1 MALDEME
8 NAMNVRRCIVT
19 GQSADAD
26 GLIRF
31 VAGPDDVVV
40 PDLKRNLPGRG
51 CWVTAQRP
59 IVDKAAAKNL
69 FARALRRKV
78 TAPVELGTLVD
89 DLLVSQAAG
98 ALAMARKA
106 GALVSGATQVDKAV
120 RSGRARAVL
129 HATEAAPDGVRK
141 LDQARRA
148 TVHLG
153 GPDAEVFR
161 LLDAE
166 QMGLAFGSGNVI
178 HAAVLDGRGG
188 DAALRR
194 LEALR
199 DYRTGSVGRLP
210 QASAETGRLVST
222 AAAHVTV
229 KETDQE

>member
-1 MALDEME
+1 MALHKME
-8 NAMNVRRCIVT
+8 NTMNERRCIVT
-19 GQSADAD
+19 GQSADPD

-31 VAGPDDVVV
+31 VAGPDGVVL

-51 CWVTAQRP
+51 CWVTGSRP
-59 IVDKAAAKNL
+59 MVEKAARKNL
-69 FARALRRKV
+69 FARALRQKV
-78 TAPVELGTLVD
+78 DTPVELGALVD
-89 DLLVSQAAG
+89 DLMVRQATG

-120 RSGRARAVL
+120 RSGRATAVL
-129 HATEAAPDGVRK
+129 HAAEAAPDGVRK
-141 LDQARRA
+141 IDQARRA

-153 GPDAEVFR
+153 GPDATVFR
-161 LLDAE
+161 LLNAE

-194 LEALR
+194 LKALR
-199 DYRTGSVGRLP
+199 DYRTGSEERPLDAGDGAGRL
-210 QASAETGRLVST
+210 AKT
-222 AAAHVTV
+222 ADVHVTV

>member
-1 MALDEME
+1 MDPCEADSTM
-8 NAMNVRRCIVT
+8 NARRCIVT
-19 GQSADAD
+19 GKSGDAD

-31 VAGPDDVVV
+31 VAGPDGTVL

-51 CWVTAQRP
+51 CWVSARRAM
-59 IVDKAAAKNL
+59 VDKAARKAL

-78 TAPVELGTLVD
+78 VVPVELGALVD
-89 DLLVSQAAG
+89 DLLVRQVTG
-98 ALAMARKA
+98 TLAMARKA

-129 HATEAAPDGVRK
+129 HASEAAPDGVRK

-153 GPDAEVFR
+153 GPDAMVFK

-194 LEALR
+194 LETLR
-199 DYRTGSVGRLP
+199 DYRTGSDERPLDAGDGVGRLAVP
-210 QASAETGRLVST
+210 AG
-222 AAAHVTV
+222 AHVTV